1 MNNEYR
7 VRKPSAYTEKKNNG
21 KNRKTIFYGCVALII
36 GILIWL
42 VSNNGTQTAETEDS
56 SLPRQTS
63 AVELSETTPTL
74 AIPNSGTV
82 LLDDQLKTQLVS
94 LIKQTAF
101 LDQLS
106 IPYGFAN
113 DPIHNRLVWTSGG
126 NETFMSANLDGSEVA
141 TIQSNFEDPYLIRF
155 ETPYGHKILFY
166 ADGSLRLKEIDSQ
179 MDTTSETI
187 LLKLQ
192 EHELHG
198 LGFDDVLNTVYIG
211 DQFGQPT
218 LAILIPSDDEPIVAI
233 PMTLLNPK

>member
-1 MNNEYR
+1 
-7 VRKPSAYTEKKNNG
+7 
-21 KNRKTIFYGCVALII
+21 
-36 GILIWL
+36 
-42 VSNNGTQTAETEDS
+42 
-56 SLPRQTS
+56 
-63 AVELSETTPTL
+63 VELSAKMATL

-82 LLDDQLKTQLVS
+82 LFDNQLKTQLVP

-106 IPYGFAN
+106 TPYGFAN

-166 ADGSLRLKEIDSQ
+166 ADGSLRLKELDSQ
-179 MDTTSETI
+179 TDTTSETV

-192 EHELHG
+192 QHELHG
-198 LGFDDVLNTVYIG
+198 FGFDDVVNTVYIS
-211 DQFGQPT
+211 DQFGQPS
-218 LAILIPSDDEPIVAI
+218 LAILIPSDDDPVVAI